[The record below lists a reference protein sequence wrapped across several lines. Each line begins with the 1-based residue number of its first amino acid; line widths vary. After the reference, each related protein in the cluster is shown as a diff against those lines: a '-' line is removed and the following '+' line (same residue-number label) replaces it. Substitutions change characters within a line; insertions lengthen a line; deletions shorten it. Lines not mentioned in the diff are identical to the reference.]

1 LSPLGDWATTMDK
14 KLSLVEHFGE
24 LRKHII
30 ICLVAVII
38 CGVFCF
44 FYVDSILS
52 ILSKPVGNLV
62 FLKPAEAFISRIKL
76 AFYSGIFVSMPVIIY
91 QMWKF
96 VNPGLIEI
104 ERRYFLWIMPF
115 SYLLFLSGVLF
126 AFFAVL
132 PVGMKFLLG
141 YGTEN
146 VTPMISVSSY
156 ISFVGIFL
164 LAFGII
170 FQLPVVIVFLTKLGI
185 VTPKW
190 LSANRKYAV
199 LIIFII
205 AGIITPGPD
214 IFSQFMMALPTL
226 LLYEISI
233 LLSKLISPATKT
245 GILK

>member
-1 LSPLGDWATTMDK
+1 MQE
-14 KLSLVEHFGE
+14 KLTLVQHLEE
-24 LRKHII
+24 LRKRII
-30 ICLVAVII
+30 ICLIVVFA
-38 CGVFCF
+38 CGIFCF
-44 FYVDSILS
+44 FYTDKILS
-52 ILSKPVGNLV
+52 ILSNPVGKLI
-62 FLKPAEAFISRIKL
+62 FLKPTEAFLAKIKL
-76 AFYSGIFVSMPVIIY
+76 SFYGGIFISMPVIIY
-91 QMWKF
+91 QIWKF
-96 VNPGLIEI
+96 LNPGLIEI

-146 VTPMISVSSY
+146 ITPMISVGSY

-164 LAFGII
+164 IAFGIV
-170 FQLPVVIVFLTKLGI
+170 FQLPVVVLFLTKLGI

-190 LSANRKYAV
+190 LSVNRKYAI
-199 LIIFII
+199 LIIFILS
-205 AGIITPGPD
+205 GILTPGPD
-214 IFSQFMMALPTL
+214 IFSQFLMAIPTL

-233 LLSKLISPATKT
+233 LLSKLISPATKI